1 MSNFKYFIRLFVFW
15 LFYFFVNR
23 LFFIANYLE
32 EFLQFSSGELLCI
45 VKKSVRLDISF
56 IAYLSVIIT
65 MLLFINSMILSKR
78 LNTFISGLIYW
89 VNAFF
94 IVVSALIIGGEIS
107 LYAEWGTKLNFT
119 AISHF
124 ANPVE
129 VFSTAT
135 YGNYFT
141 MLIAIFI
148 AVVFVKIYTVF
159 VHQFFISTR
168 YNYKQFIVRIL
179 KLPVVLGVLLLLIR
193 GGWKEIPIN
202 LSDAYFSNHI
212 IMNDV
217 TVNPNWNLIQNVL
230 KNKSNF
236 KGNPY
241 KKHSQERVDEFIES
255 IKKESDSTTYVL
267 NTKQP
272 NIVFIL
278 LESWS
283 ADNIESLGGLKAITP
298 NFKALEKEG
307 LSFTNFYSNGWTSD
321 QAMSSIFSSFPVLPH
336 ADIIN
341 QTDKARKLPS
351 LNKSLSNYHSSYFFG
366 GQLTYGNIKG
376 YLLSQGF
383 DVVKDESYY
392 KHLPSG
398 ALGVHDEY
406 MFIQFKEELK
416 HLPEPFMSTLFTI
429 SSHSPYDFPAEHKL
443 SFNSKQDEY
452 VNSVAYTDK
461 CLGNFLKSVKDE
473 NWYDNT
479 LFVIVAD
486 HSHNSPMKRRVAQK
500 EKFHIPMVWFGEV
513 LKDAYKGKNSG
524 NFSSHIDISP
534 TILRQMD
541 INVDNDYFGGD
552 IFGNNAGFIFYSF
565 GSGYG
570 MIKGD
575 GNSAFSITYNKFIE
589 SNFNDSSI
597 VSEAEMF
604 LQYSFDRYLNY

>member
-1 MSNFKYFIRLFVFW
+1 M
-15 LFYFFVNR
+15 
-23 LFFIANYLE
+23 LFFTKEISESSFLE
-32 EFLQFSSGELLCI
+32 ISKI
-45 VKKSVRLDISF
+45 IPKSFAIDISF
-56 IAYLSVIIT
+56 ISYLLVVIA
-65 MLLFINSMILSKR
+65 MLLW
-78 LNTFISGLIYW
+78 LNTFFRTRFFSKIAF
-89 VNAFF
+89 VFTTFF
-94 IVVSALIIGGEIS
+94 IFISSLINGGEVA
-107 LYAEWGTKLNFT
+107 LYSEWKTKLNFT
-119 AISHF
+119 ALSHF
-124 ANPVE
+124 SNPTE
-129 VFSTAT
+129 VFSTASLGHILT
-135 YGNYFT
+135 TILFVFVG
-141 MLIAIFI
+141 IIFI
-148 AVVFVKIYTVF
+148 RIYKKQ
-159 VHQFFISTR
+159 VHPFFPFQNSGNTFG
-168 YNYKQFIVRIL
+168 KVIVRIL
-179 KLPVVLGVLLLLIR
+179 SLPLIFGLLLIGIR
-193 GGWKEIPIN
+193 GGLQEIPIN
-202 LSDAYFSNHI
+202 LSDAYFSNNLI
-212 IMNDV
+212 LNDIA
-217 TVNPNWNLIQNVL
+217 VNPNWNLIHNIL

-241 KKHSQERVDEFIES
+241 KKHPQERVDKFIES

-283 ADNIESLGGLKAITP
+283 ADNIESLGGLKGITP

-307 LSFTNFYSNGWTSD
+307 LSFKNFYSNGWTSD
-321 QAMSSIFSSFPVLPH
+321 QGISSIFSSFPVLPH

-429 SSHSPYDFPAEHKL
+429 SSHSPFDFPAEHKL
-443 SFNSKQDEY
+443 SFNSKEDKY

-461 CLGNFLKSVKDE
+461 CLGDFMESVKNE

-486 HSHNSPMKRRVAQK
+486 HSHNSPIKRRFAQK
-500 EKFHIPMVWFGEV
+500 ERFKIPMLWYGEV
-513 LKDAYKGKNSG
+513 LDTNHKGAQWDK
-524 NFSSHIDISP
+524 FASHIDITP
-534 TILRQMD
+534 TILSQMD
-541 INVDNDYFGGD
+541 INVDNDYFGRD
-552 IFGNNAGFIFYSF
+552 IFGNNSGFIFYSF

-570 MIKGD
+570 MIKED
-575 GNSAFSITYNKFIE
+575 GNSAFSIKYNKFIE

-604 LQYSFDRYLNY
+604 LQHSFDRYLSY

>member
-1 MSNFKYFIRLFVFW
+1 
-15 LFYFFVNR
+15 
-23 LFFIANYLE
+23 
-32 EFLQFSSGELLCI
+32 
-45 VKKSVRLDISF
+45 
-56 IAYLSVIIT
+56 
-65 MLLFINSMILSKR
+65 MLLFFNSIILRKR
-78 LNTFISGLIYW
+78 FNTFISGLVYW
-89 VNAFF
+89 INALF
-94 IVVSALIIGGEIS
+94 IVASALIIGGEVS

-119 AISHF
+119 ALSHF
-124 ANPVE
+124 ANPSE

-168 YNYKQFIVRIL
+168 YNYKQFIVKII
-179 KLPVVLGVLLLLIR
+179 KLPIVLGVFLLLIR

-202 LSDAYFSNHI
+202 LSDAYFSTNI
-212 IMNDV
+212 ILNDV
-217 TVNPNWNLIQNVL
+217 TVNPNWNLIQNLL

-241 KKHSQERVDEFIES
+241 KKHPQERVDKFIEG
-255 IKKESDSTTYVL
+255 IKEDSDSTTYVL

-283 ADNIESLGGLKAITP
+283 ADNIESLGGLKGITP
-298 NFKALEKEG
+298 NFKAFEKEG

-321 QAMSSIFSSFPVLPH
+321 QGMSSIFSSFPVLPH
-336 ADIIN
+336 VEIIN

-392 KHLPSG
+392 KHLPLG

-429 SSHSPYDFPAEHKL
+429 SSHSPFDFPAEHKL
-443 SFNSKQDEY
+443 SFNSKEDKY

-461 CLGNFLKSVKDE
+461 CLGDFMESVKNE
-473 NWYDNT
+473 NWYANT

-486 HSHNSPMKRRVAQK
+486 HSHNSPIKRRFAQK
-500 EKFHIPMVWFGEV
+500 ERFKIPMLWYGEV
-513 LKDAYKGKNSG
+513 LDKNHKGAQWDK
-524 NFSSHIDISP
+524 FASHIDITP
-534 TILRQMD
+534 TILSQMD
-541 INVDNDYFGGD
+541 INIDNNYLGGD
-552 IFGNNAGFIFYSF
+552 IFGNNSGFIFYSF

-570 MIKGD
+570 MIKED
-575 GNSAFSITYNKFIE
+575 GNSVFSITYNKFIE

-604 LQYSFDRYLNY
+604 LQHSFDRYLSY